1 MVVRLAPYVRAV
13 TQHFVNENLLP
24 RIDAGINWFFCK
36 IWRPEGSSYRP
47 PLLTLGR
54 QPQGRRPSLLL
65 RLGIRRIFSRLP
77 LALILES
84 LGEFVVAFDNA

>member
-1 MVVRLAPYVRAV
+1 MQA
-13 TQHFVNENLLP
+13 TQDDQSNYISKILLI
-24 RIDAGINWFFCK
+24 REAAWSIESALK
-36 IWRPEGSSYRP
+36 VWRPEGSSSRP